1 MSLLSS
7 FIDRVVSCAMA
18 AYNRQRHQRS
28 GGRIFGRVVV
38 VSLFLALVVTGIAW
52 VSTRFFA
59 SREVF
64 QGRREDPTQAA
75 QVFDYTVTAEVGHIR
90 AHGSA
95 NLPNGIVLLGTL
107 DRVGS
112 GPIEVK
118 EALVINRLFALEFGP
133 DPFIRTQPQS
143 PGHTIRPGVYRL
155 SVEFDPSRQSPFVR
169 DALRRPPFMKASSLP
184 GTDSHE
190 IDSAVLRLSKT
201 FAIGTPGE
209 QQESQAW
216 EQQARETIQEDLRAT
231 LETLTSLWTR
241 LQVRFQEERVRGGF
255 SRADVRAGEWQ
266 TWTAQWLHDL
276 QSHAV
281 GMPVPEV
288 VSPPAPYFASQN
300 ALLNVQK
307 QLVAMP
313 DFYFEVLINERSLT
327 DRDLQRAERVIQYA
341 LSDALAELGPPES
354 VPTPIKVES
363 PKVIVIVTAPLAH
376 LRNGPGMNYAP
387 VTQLKRD
394 EVLDFVAEQGEW
406 FQAQIGGARMGW
418 VHRNVA
424 SKRLQGEGS
433 ADDVKRGDVK
443 PPSVERR
450 PLPRLEPIS
459 LTSTPVEFIPRPTSD
474 EVRIYAELEQQ
485 LRDVQ
490 AGNPG
495 ERRAVELHH
504 LQRMS
509 EKYGI
514 SPEQIWN
521 TYLKVQGWEI
531 RP

>member
-1 MSLLSS
+1 M
-7 FIDRVVSCAMA
+7 FGGVIA
-18 AYNRQRHQRS
+18 A
-28 GGRIFGRVVV
+28 
-38 VSLFLALVVTGIAW
+38 SLFLALVVTGIAW
-52 VSTRFFA
+52 VSTRFFT

-64 QGRREDPTQAA
+64 QGRGEDTTQSTL
-75 QVFDYTVTAEVGHIR
+75 VFDYAVTAEVGHIR
-90 AHGSA
+90 AHGTA
-95 NLPNGIVLLGTL
+95 KLPNGIMLVGTL
-107 DRVGS
+107 DSVGS

-133 DPFIRTQPQS
+133 DPSIRPKPQS
-143 PGHTIRPGVYRL
+143 ARHTIRPGVYRL
-155 SVEFDPSRQSPFVR
+155 SVELDPSRQSPFVR
-169 DALRRPPFMKASSLP
+169 DSLLRSPFVKASSLP

-201 FAIGTPGE
+201 FAVGTPGE
-209 QQESQAW
+209 QQESQAQ
-216 EQQARETIQEDLRAT
+216 EQQARETTQQHLRAT
-231 LETLTSLWTR
+231 LETLTNLWTR
-241 LQVRFQEERVRGGF
+241 LQVRFQEERVRGVF
-255 SRADVRAGEWQ
+255 SRADVRASEWQ

-276 QSHAV
+276 QSHAAE
-281 GMPVPEV
+281 MPVPEV
-288 VSPPAPYFASQN
+288 VSPPAPYFASKN
-300 ALLNVQK
+300 ALMSVQK

-313 DFYFEVLINERSLT
+313 DLYFEVLINERSLT

-341 LSDALAELGPPES
+341 LGDTLAELGQPES

-363 PKVIVIVTAPLAH
+363 PKFIVIVTAPLAH
-376 LRNGPGMNYAP
+376 LRNGPGMNYGP

-394 EVLDFVAEQGEW
+394 EVLDFVDEQGEW
-406 FQAQIGGARMGW
+406 FQVRLGGARMGW

-433 ADDVKRGDVK
+433 ADDAKRLDVK
-443 PPSVERR
+443 PPSTERR
-450 PLPRLEPIS
+450 ALPRLEPIS
-459 LTSTPVEFIPRPTSD
+459 LMSTPVEFIPRPTSD
-474 EVRIYAELEQQ
+474 EVRIYLDLEQQ

-490 AGNPG
+490 AANPG
-495 ERRAVELHH
+495 ERRAVEQHH

-514 SPEQIWN
+514 SPEQIWK